1 MKKFIPS
8 SFLLAALTTGVAF
21 SQTTAYTT
29 PVGYSTTTLVNGFNV
44 LGLTLQASA
53 VSSGSLSSVGASSV
67 TVSTADFT
75 TALTAGAT
83 YILEITSGAK
93 NGAIQEITSWT
104 ATTLNTPDN
113 LLTAGVEATASYK
126 LRKAP
131 TLEDVFGTTASV
143 LKKGATATLADVVWV
158 PTGPG
163 TYNRYF
169 LNTSSAW
176 RNAAGGAALNK
187 PIIYTDG
194 ILVEHKT
201 TNVDLVTSG
210 EVKTSVTGSVI
221 SKGFNLIGTV
231 YPAGVTL
238 QNVGLSNLK
247 KGATATLA
255 DVVWVPKG
263 PGVYDRY
270 FLNTSNVWRNAAGG
284 AATADL
290 PLTSGILIEKK
301 DAGNTTLTLTAP
313 TAYSSL

>member
-1 MKKFIPS
+1 MKKFIPCS
-8 SFLLAALTTGVAF
+8 LLLAGLITGVAF
-21 SQTTAYTT
+21 SQTTAYTA

-44 LGLTLQASA
+44 LGLTLQPSA
-53 VSSGSLSSVGASSV
+53 VNSGSLSSVGASSV
-67 TVSTADFT
+67 TVSNADFT

-93 NGAIQEITSWT
+93 NGAIQEVTSWT

-113 LLTAGVEATASYK
+113 LLTAGVEATASFK

-131 TLEDVFGTTASV
+131 TLEDVFGTTTSV
-143 LKKGATATLADVVWV
+143 LNKGGSSSADIVWI

-169 LNTSSAW
+169 LNALSAW
-176 RNAAGGAALNK
+176 RNAAGGPALNT

-194 ILVEHKT
+194 ILVERKT

-238 QNVGLSNLK
+238 QNLGLSNLK
-247 KGATATLA
+247 KGTSSSA
-255 DVVWVPKG
+255 DLVWVPKG

-270 FLNTSNVWRNAAGG
+270 FLNTSNAWRNAAGG
-284 AATADL
+284 PATADL
-290 PLTSGILIEKK
+290 PLASGILIEKK